1 MLKNQ
6 NIFFILLVIFIGL
19 LFVFPHSFISSGLGN
34 TILTIT
40 TFLFGIIGGFY
51 IVVTTTDYNS
61 VKNILASETAGWISL
76 HQNISIYDKQLA
88 DKFSLLVDA
97 YVRRAFDY
105 EIIDYAK
112 GTHVEFEALQ
122 RMVRDIPLKNELS
135 SVYEKIRDVMD
146 EIIKSRQQLTVLG
159 TKTLSPFQWFVLF
172 ILATLLVFS
181 LYGLRSGEL
190 FFDIVTVA
198 ISSSVVLIL
207 LLIRDLDLY
216 IWNEKTFGY
225 DIFENVL
232 KSVGQ
237 LPYYPAE
244 SLEAGRVNPS
254 EKEYRVGTWLN
265 FPKSLDRKVEI
276 HKTN

>member
-1 MLKNQ
+1 
-6 NIFFILLVIFIGL
+6 
-19 LFVFPHSFISSGLGN
+19 
-34 TILTIT
+34 
-40 TFLFGIIGGFY
+40 
-51 IVVTTTDYNS
+51 VVTTTDYNS

-105 EIIDYAK
+105 EIIDYTK

-159 TKTLSPFQWFVLF
+159 AKTLSPFQWSVLF